1 MAQLQMFIQEFLPR
15 FLIFLGSHISF
26 AIIDLGGVFEA
37 DVVEHVS
44 RDMVGSVGKPS
55 QEPISISKF
64 CFCVFSLECLL
75 ECKVFNVALNGGHDR
90 AQEEVTCQCRGP
102 CLESGW
108 FDSSNFFGVGG
119 GVVCGAMG
127 A

>member
-1 MAQLQMFIQEFLPR
+1 MFIQEFFPR

-55 QEPISISKF
+55 QELIGISKF
-64 CFCVFSLECLL
+64 CFCVFGLECLL
-75 ECKVFNVALNGGHDR
+75 ECKIFNAASNGGHDR
-90 AQEEVTCQCRGP
+90 AWEEVTCQCRVP
-102 CLESGW
+102 CLLESGW
-108 FDSSNFFGVGG
+108 FDGLGFFGVGS
-119 GVVCGAMG
+119 GVVHRAMG